1 MDGWMDGRESK
12 KDKKIKSVVVVVAE
26 VKSNH
31 GLRFVVLR
39 YRLCQ
44 VLGNSL
50 S

>member
-1 MDGWMDGRESK
+1 MDGRTGIEK
-12 KDKKIKSVVVVVAE
+12 GQKIKSVVVVVAE
-26 VKSNH
+26 EKSNR

-39 YRLCQ
+39 YRLWQ